1 MVVFTG
7 VIAITGII
15 GSIIFGQ
22 QLAAM
27 KGQLAEMQ
35 SAGRQT
41 ESLAQATDR
50 LAAASARSA
59 EVAENSLIKLQRA
72 FLSIS
77 RIRYLSHLGD
87 DGKVWW
93 SIHVDWQNSGN
104 SPAKKAQFF
113 TTKYSDDK
121 DIPTTFKFAVP
132 SDRPELFIGPHA
144 GMTTGDLGIAA
155 DELMAAQER
164 RKFLYIWGRVDYR
177 DIFDGTPD
185 HVTKFLVQIKGF
197 RGDVTKVWD
206 EKTNFVEFIMDT
218 VGRHNCAD
226 EDCSPD

>member
-1 MVVFTG
+1 MTPSEILMVVFTG

-41 ESLAQATDR
+41 ESLAQATDK
-50 LAAASARSA
+50 LAASSARSA

-104 SPAKKAQFF
+104 SPAKKPSSSPQN
-113 TTKYSDDK
+113 
-121 DIPTTFKFAVP
+121 IPTIKIFRQP
-132 SDRPELFIGPHA
+132 SNLQCRPTA
-144 GMTTGDLGIAA
+144 RNCSLGHTLA
-155 DELMAAQER
+155 
-164 RKFLYIWGRVDYR
+164 
-177 DIFDGTPD
+177 
-185 HVTKFLVQIKGF
+185 
-197 RGDVTKVWD
+197 
-206 EKTNFVEFIMDT
+206 
-218 VGRHNCAD
+218 
-226 EDCSPD
+226 